1 MSFGEYSVVERKPTR
16 VYEFMQFL
24 FLDDCRVFVDTM
36 WSSQAGRMI
45 DRYVVRRRSRE
56 RTSQPQYN
64 STSDDDKWTSKQIKT
79 SVVAVSEED
88 NGHEEAPVLLRKM
101 VVKSVV
107 FPEMRL
113 NDTMSNDLCG

>member
-1 MSFGEYSVVERKPTR
+1 M
-16 VYEFMQFL
+16 
-24 FLDDCRVFVDTM
+24 DTM

-56 RTSQPQYN
+56 RTSRPQYN
-64 STSDDDKWTSKQIKT
+64 STSDDIWTSKQIKT